1 MSPDTSEDGRE
12 SKTLLH
18 YQAPTNTTPF
28 CRGEE
33 SAHTYVT
40 LSPPLSPDNY
50 GVGQHAESVPRI
62 VDNLRAASYRGEQP
76 VDSSFTLFPEFP
88 PEIRLSIWRHA
99 LLVPRIVEVDFD
111 KNWFYRSRTLPP
123 LLACNRESRIE
134 CLKAYPTCSDA
145 VPEWIRFDWDILYLK
160 QLDFSH
166 SFIKPEYT
174 YLSIQRWDP
183 QEEEEISDES
193 DKWMGRPVHF
203 EDVTALAINR
213 EVLTQTF
220 DDYECII
227 RHFFPHVKLLIV
239 LIDDGITIHE
249 AWDVK
254 EGDFKAYESDWG
266 DFCPRWNFTR
276 ASTGPFTCVSDEN
289 EDYETYVEK
298 QMIKRFQR
306 EQDDYK
312 DYNAPLINVRGCW
325 LPPGVEIPECGRW
338 PDDWDGWVR
347 AIQ

>member
-1 MSPDTSEDGRE
+1 MSPDSSADGGE
-12 SKTLLH
+12 SFVS
-18 YQAPTNTTPF
+18 PTHEALINPTPIAQ
-28 CRGEE
+28 GEE
-33 SAHTYVT
+33 AAHPYATPL
-40 LSPPLSPDNY
+40 LSPNIKLEQDII
-50 GVGQHAESVPRI
+50 RI
-62 VDNLRAASYRGEQP
+62 FKNIRDASYCGERP
-76 VDSSFTLFPEFP
+76 GDSAFTLFPKLP
-88 PEIRLSIWRHA
+88 LEIRLDIWRHA
-99 LLVPRIVEVDFD
+99 ILVPRIVEVDFVT
-111 KNWFYRSRTLPP
+111 NWFYRSKTLPP
-123 LLACNRESRIE
+123 LLSCNRESRIE
-134 CLKAYPTCSDA
+134 CLRAYNDVIPK
-145 VPEWIRFDWDILYLK
+145 WIRFDWDILYLK